1 MSAILENILKE
12 LEELT
17 AQESLILLT
26 RLSQHLQRKGL
37 PELGNPSE
45 THPTGDQEGRV
56 RLAHAYRRTPDEI
69 EASLAA
75 IFTPEEVAL
84 IGKTDFTKF
93 NIGPKSLSQTLNE
106 DREDRF

>member
-12 LEELT
+12 PEELT

-37 PELGNPSE
+37 TELGKASVADPV
-45 THPTGDQEGRV
+45 GDQVGRV
-56 RLAHAYRRTPDEI
+56 RLAHAYHRTPEEI
-69 EASLAA
+69 EANLAA